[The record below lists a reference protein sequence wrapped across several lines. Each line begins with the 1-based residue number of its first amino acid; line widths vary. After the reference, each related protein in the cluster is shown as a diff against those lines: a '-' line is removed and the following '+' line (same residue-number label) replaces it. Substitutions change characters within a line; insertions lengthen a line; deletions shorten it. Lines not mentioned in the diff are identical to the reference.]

1 MPAIESEMDRAAAVV
16 LRRSTASV
24 VPSPMRL
31 PNETDAPSEG
41 GWVSRANSP
50 SSSARR
56 PSKDWRT
63 SSGELGGDTDAG
75 QARQG
80 SGL

>member
-1 MPAIESEMDRAAAVV
+1 
-16 LRRSTASV
+16 
-24 VPSPMRL
+24 L